1 MKTLISFVTLFAAS
15 LPAQQYYHA
24 FSLGVLP
31 GYTGAEALAINSKN
45 SIVGYSFGVDAKF
58 DGAFLWTPDACKMID
73 LGSLGGRTSRATSIN
88 DFGLVVGHSANAQG
102 MTRAFAYSQG
112 AMSDLGGPST
122 SNERAFSVNNSG
134 HAAGSEDTPGSDP
147 GSAVVYTSQGIQ
159 YLPNFQGK
167 RVFAATGINEY
178 DELVGFQFLP
188 GEIAGLI
195 HYPNLTQPPNYGWYR
210 INTVAT
216 NPRIPA
222 LDLGIQ
228 PRAINRSNYVTG
240 AAGIGVMH
248 AFLSKHFFEPTIDL
262 GTLNPSD
269 PGVTSVGMGL
279 DSAGR
284 VVGFSEKAPYGGAI
298 AFLHDSYQMI
308 DLNTRLVNP
317 AGWELMSANAINDNG
332 WIVGTGRYNAQQ
344 VAFVLVPTSIKLPIP
359 PKLCTPIA
367 K

>member
-1 MKTLISFVTLFAAS
+1 VKTLFLFVPLFASS

-31 GYTGAEALAINSKN
+31 GYTGAEALSINSKN
-45 SIVGYSFGVDAKF
+45 SIVGYSFGVDARR
-58 DGAFLWTPDACKMID
+58 DGAFLWTPDSCKMID
-73 LGSLGGRTSRATSIN
+73 LGSLGGGTARATAIN
-88 DFGLVVGHSANAQG
+88 DFGLVVGHSANSQG

-112 AMSDLGGPST
+112 VMSDMGGPST
-122 SNERAFSVNNSG
+122 SNERALSVNNAG

-147 GSAVVYTSQGIQ
+147 GSAVLYTSQGLQ
-159 YLPNFQGK
+159 YLPSFQGK
-167 RVFAATGINEY
+167 HVLAATGINEY
-178 DELVGFQFLP
+178 DELVGFQILP

-210 INTVAT
+210 INAVAA

-228 PRAINRSNYVTG
+228 PRAINRADYVTG

-248 AFLSKHFFEPTIDL
+248 AFLSKHFFQTIDL

-279 DSAGR
+279 DSANR
-284 VVGFSEKAPYGGAI
+284 VVGFSEKVPSGGPV
-298 AFLHDSYQMI
+298 AFLHDGSTMI

-332 WIVGTGRYNAQQ
+332 WIVGTGRYNGQQ
-344 VAFVLVPTSIKLPIP
+344 VAVVLVPTLKKLGVP
-359 PKLCTPIA
+359 PNLCTPVN